1 MSTFESINNIK
12 NIFSGVNVSTYKP
25 NVYKTTTPQIPSLD
39 NNLKKKFA
47 FLSTETIPDYRPKE
61 IIPQKEVQLQNE
73 KNQKTTNNQTTK
85 FHQLQKMFGNICN
98 EPNNDYVPFHKQH
111 LNNKEDN
118 SNDVSI

>member
-1 MSTFESINNIK
+1 MNHFV
-12 NIFSGVNVSTYKP
+12 GVNISTYKP
-25 NVYKTTTPQIPSLD
+25 NVYKTSTPQITSLD

-61 IIPQKEVQLQNE
+61 VQIQNE

-98 EPNNDYVPFHKQH
+98 EPNNDYVPFHKQA
-111 LNNKEDN
+111 LNNKEE
-118 SNDVSI
+118 DVSENYFIIPFYTFNLVLI